1 LERHQ
6 RVDGARKVGRG
17 GKKMGKRES
26 EIWDMGKWGEKRRGE
41 KVGRGKKVGREGQ
54 NVGGGG

>member
-1 LERHQ
+1 M
-6 RVDGARKVGRG
+6 DGARKVGRG

-26 EIWDMGKWGEKRRGE
+26 EIWDMGKWGEKKRGE